1 MIGKVIKSKFDSDAT
16 LNGIFSGKVYP
27 FLAAQG
33 ASAPYAV
40 YEIFRVNPSSTKDAD
55 SHLDEVSVR
64 LTLVATTYSVCQ
76 DAVEGVRSAFP
87 RMSDTVAGVNVQ
99 SCAFDN
105 LRDVYSDSD
114 EFYGVQVDLTFR
126 IVRQ

>member
-33 ASAPYAV
+33 ASAPFAV

-87 RMSDTVAGVNVQ
+87 RMSGTVAGVNVQ
-99 SCAFDN
+99 SCAFND
-105 LRDVYSDSD
+105 LRDVYSDTD

-126 IVRQ
+126 IVR

>member
-1 MIGKVIKSKFDSDAT
+1 
-16 LNGIFSGKVYP
+16 
-27 FLAAQG
+27 
-33 ASAPYAV
+33 V

-55 SHLDEVSVR
+55 SHLDETSVR

-76 DAVEGVRSAFP
+76 DAVEGVRSTFP

-105 LRDVYSDSD
+105 FRDVYSDSD

>member
-126 IVRQ
+126 IVR

>member
-33 ASAPYAV
+33 ASAPFAV